1 MPKIEELVKVRK
13 FASAWHRATINIIYS
28 SNWLNVVLE
37 KRAGAKQLTLQQF
50 NVLRVLRGQYP
61 NPVTNNLLKERLLT
75 KTPDISRL
83 VDRIVSKDLVTR
95 EKNSADKRAVD
106 LLITQKGLDLLAEI
120 ENSMM
125 LDDLLPNNISE
136 EECLQLS
143 ALLDK
148 FRGPQGEETFEA

>member
-28 SNWLNVVLE
+28 NNWLNVVLE

-83 VDRIVSKDLVTR
+83 VDRIVTKGLVTR
-95 EKNSADKRAVD
+95 EKNSIDKRAVD
-106 LLITQKGLDLLAEI
+106 LVITQKGLNLLEEI
-120 ENSMM
+120 ESSMM
-125 LDDLLPNNISE
+125 LDDLLPNHITE
-136 EECLQLS
+136 KECLLLS
-143 ALLDK
+143 ELLDK
-148 FRGPQGEETFEA
+148 FRGPSNEEISEV